1 MDLFGLI
8 TQQLANGS
16 TLNQMGKRVG
26 ADSSQ
31 VQQVVQLGL
40 PALLQNLTRNASTPQ
55 GATSLSKALSQHQ
68 NDQVEDVTGFL
79 ENVDTADGSKILQH
93 ILGDR
98 NQSVQSNLANQTGLD
113 VSQVSGLLSQ
123 LAPLLLGALGNQS
136 AQQRARHGAQQ
147 DEGGAGLDEIA
158 SLLLWAT
165 TQLGGNDLLGAA
177 SKLLDADGDGDVMD
191 DVGKML
197 GSFLKKT
204 RK

>member
-16 TLNQMGKRVG
+16 TLTQMGKRVG
-26 ADSSQ
+26 ANSSQ

-55 GATSLSKALSQHQ
+55 GATSLTRALSQHQ
-68 NDQVEDVTGFL
+68 NDEVQDVTGFL
-79 ENVDTADGSKILQH
+79 KNVDTADGGKILQH
-93 ILGDR
+93 IFGDR
-98 NQSVQSNLANQTGLD
+98 NQKVQSNLANQAGLD

-123 LAPLLLGALGNQS
+123 LAPLLLGTLGRQS
-136 AQQRARHGAQQ
+136 AQQRAQHGAQ
-147 DEGGAGLDEIA
+147 DEGDAGLAGIA
-158 SLLLWAT
+158 SLLSQAT

-177 SKLLDADGDGDVMD
+177 SRLLDADGDGDVMD

-197 GSFLKKT
+197 GAFLKKP
-204 RK
+204 KK